1 MTQTEQQ
8 KPLNERLA
16 IAESQIVQHEGRLNR
31 HDERISDLQQQNT
44 KQDATLNKL
53 CQKLDKNSE
62 LTKKNQEMISEIHT
76 QGKTTVKLVKAI
88 VYGIP
93 AIVGLWMA
101 LKQIGLM

>member
-1 MTQTEQQ
+1 MDE

-16 IAESQIVQHEGRLNR
+16 SAETRLDQHEQRLDR
-31 HDERISDLQQQNT
+31 HGERIDSLQAENIKQNT
-44 KQDATLNKL
+44 VLEKL
-53 CQKLDKNSE
+53 CNNLDKNSE

-76 QGKTTVKLVKAI
+76 QGKTTINLVKAI
-88 VYGIP
+88 VYGVP

>member
-1 MTQTEQQ
+1 MDEKT

-31 HDERISDLQQQNT
+31 HDERIGDLQQQNT

-53 CQKLDKNSE
+53 CNNLDKNSE
-62 LTKKNQEMISEIHT
+62 LTQQNQKMISEIHT

>member
-31 HDERISDLQQQNT
+31 QDERISDLQQQNT
-44 KQDATLNKL
+44 KQDATLSKL

-62 LTKKNQEMISEIHT
+62 LTQQNQKMIAEIHT
-76 QGKTTVKLVKAI
+76 QGKTTVKLIKAI
-88 VYGIP
+88 IYGVP
-93 AIVGLWMA
+93 AVIAFYVA
-101 LKQIGLM
+101 IKQLGIF